1 MVNSNI
7 FLGSGASTTLVPEQ
21 DLVIANITQSYT
33 NNNELNFVDFG
44 SIYSLV
50 PNLYIG
56 CEFEVYSED
65 TSGTGDALVSTHT
78 IKSNTSNSLISATS
92 VASFEAAKM
101 HYIIIKRYGSPSPSA
116 PFTHGGIAHQRLNA
130 DNWIGIA
137 ETITFPTLEQE
148 LKQMNLG
155 LGGTRNFSYQYKGI
169 RTASG
174 GSLAL
179 TASNGSWLYYAL
191 GEIDRIDY
199 TVEENGS
206 TPTTGIF
213 EVTANAAS
221 TAPISCIYDGT
232 ITVTLT
238 TPAEIKNIV
247 VGMTLAASAA
257 IANNQTVASV
267 NYGNALSTP
276 VVAPSFTLSVAAD
289 ATATENSVFTNPA
302 ANREIFDGTS
312 DKIFVIDANA
322 NQSAN
327 DTATATASELVES
340 GPLLFRTV
348 RGGTATLPP
357 FNPILHADVTKMN
370 IIKRATD
377 GTSMITYRIK
387 EGNTSDLPSFTLE
400 QSISKDPAVVRT
412 NAGHTSVSG
421 TVEDAINQESQSFT
435 RLARGNRVNSLTL
448 EASEGEEVKFNID
461 VNSRLVDSIT
471 DVYHKGAVAPTFEA
485 RNGVTINDNLF
496 NWNAGTNSG
505 APFFFSSGSL
515 EAFGQQFLKV
525 NSISLEIQNNLQDK
539 RYMGGHRDM
548 KEGLAAQRAYVL
560 SFTAIVTDDE
570 IFRYYLNEAETVGT
584 ADANLFKMRFDK
596 EDNSEFIDL
605 QFKNYFLDTANWT
618 IPDDKGPVTIEATI
632 KPRDLH
638 SCTIGTD
645 WAILG

>member
-7 FLGSGASTTLVPEQ
+7 FLGSGASTVLVPEQ
-21 DLVIANITQSYT
+21 DLMIANVTQDITDA
-33 NNNELNFVDFG
+33 NKLHFVDFG
-44 SIYSLV
+44 AIYELV
-50 PNLYIG
+50 TNLYIG
-56 CEFEVYSED
+56 CEFELYSED
-65 TSGTGDALVSTHT
+65 ANGANDALISTHT
-78 IKSNTSNSLISATS
+78 IKSNTGNTITSTTAVSAFVNT
-92 VASFEAAKM
+92 KK
-101 HYIIIKRYGSPSPSA
+101 HYIIIKRYGAPSPSLPA
-116 PFTHGGIAHQRLNA
+116 AGGQQRLNS

-155 LGGTRNFSYQYKGI
+155 LGGTRNYSYQYKGI

-191 GEIDRIDY
+191 GEIDQITY
-199 TVEENGS
+199 TAANGAVAEVS
-206 TPTTGIF
+206 GNKTETINCIF
-213 EVTANAAS
+213 
-221 TAPISCIYDGT
+221 DGT
-232 ITVTLT
+232 TTVTLT
-238 TPAEIKNIV
+238 TPADIQKIV
-247 VGMTLAASAA
+247 MGMTITAPTG
-257 IANNQTVASV
+257 IANSQTITAV
-267 NYGNALSTP
+267 NYTSP
-276 VVAPSFTLSVAAD
+276 PSFTLSAVADSSNTED
-289 ATATENSVFTNPA
+289 ATFTNAA
-302 ANREIFDGTS
+302 ANREIFDGTQ
-312 DKIFVIDANA
+312 DKIFVIDNNGAETSGTA
-322 NQSAN
+322 QATSA
-327 DTATATASELVES
+327 ELVES

-348 RGGTATLPP
+348 NGGTKILPP
-357 FNPILHADVTKMN
+357 LNSVLQDATKMN
-370 IIKRATD
+370 EVDKTQ
-377 GTSMITYRIK
+377 MITYRIK

-400 QSISKDPAVVRT
+400 QSLSKDPAVLTT
-412 NAGHTSVSG
+412 NAGHSSVSG
-421 TVEDAINQESQSFT
+421 TIEDAINQESQSFT
-435 RLARGNRVNSLTL
+435 RLARGNRVNTLTL
-448 EASEGEEVKFNID
+448 EAAEGEEVKFNVDI
-461 VNSRLVDSIT
+461 NSRLVDSIT
-471 DVYHKGAVAPTFEA
+471 DIYHKAGVAPTFEA
-485 RNGVTINDNLF
+485 RNGITVNENLF

-525 NSISLEIQNNLQDK
+525 NSISLEIANNLQDK

-548 KEGLAAQRAYVL
+548 KEGLAAQRAYTL
-560 SFTAIVTDDE
+560 TFSAIVTDDE

-584 ADANLFKMRFDK
+584 ANANLFKMRFDK

>member
-7 FLGSGASTTLVPEQ
+7 FLGSGASTLLVPEQ
-21 DLVIANITQSYT
+21 DLAISNVAQNNTNANQ
-33 NNNELNFVDFG
+33 LHFVDFG
-44 SIYSLV
+44 TSYPLV
-50 PNLYIG
+50 TNAYIG
-56 CEFEVYSED
+56 CEFEVYNDD
-65 TSGTGDALVSTHT
+65 TDALLSTHT
-78 IKSNTSNSLISATS
+78 IKSNTSNSITSATT
-92 VASFEAAKM
+92 VAAFVGTVR
-101 HYIIIKRYGSPSPSA
+101 HRIVIKRYGAPSPSPDSA
-116 PFTHGGIAHQRLNA
+116 NDGTGRHRLNA

-155 LGGTRNFSYQYKGI
+155 LGGTRNYSYQYKGI

-191 GEIDRIDY
+191 GEIDLIDY
-199 TVEENGS
+199 TAGAGAITELAATFDQTLSITTAGS
-206 TPTTGIF
+206 TTVTMATPADITKLCMGMTVTSTGIAGGQTITS
-213 EVTANAAS
+213 VNYSA
-221 TAPISCIYDGT
+221 GT
-232 ITVTLT
+232 ITL
-238 TPAEIKNIV
+238 N
-247 VGMTLAASAA
+247 SAA
-257 IANNQTVASV
+257 TNS
-267 NYGNALSTP
+267 
-276 VVAPSFTLSVAAD
+276 
-289 ATATENSVFTNPA
+289 ATENAVFVLPA
-302 ANREIFDGTS
+302 ANREIFTGTQ
-312 DKIFVIDANA
+312 DKIFIIDNNGGESSGAA
-322 NQSAN
+322 Q
-327 DTATATASELVES
+327 ATSSELVES
-340 GPLLFRTV
+340 GPLLFRT
-348 RGGTATLPP
+348 RKGGTQILPP
-357 FNPILHADVTKMN
+357 FNSVLQNPAHMN
-370 IIKRATD
+370 EVDK
-377 GTSMITYRIK
+377 TSMITYRIK

-400 QSISKDPAVVRT
+400 QSISKDPAVLTT
-412 NAGHTSVSG
+412 NAGYDAAA
-421 TVEDAINQESQSFT
+421 VEAAVNQESQSFT

-448 EASEGEEVKFNID
+448 EAAEGEEVKFNID

-471 DVYHKGAVAPTFEA
+471 DIYHKAGTAPNYEA
-485 RNGVTINDNLF
+485 RNGITVNDNLF

-505 APFFFSSGSL
+505 APFFFSSGSM

-548 KEGLAAQRAYVL
+548 KEGLAAQRAYTL
-560 SFTAIVTDDE
+560 TFSAIVTDDE

-584 ADANLFKMRFDK
+584 ANANLFKMRFDK

>member
-7 FLGSGASTTLVPEQ
+7 FLGSGASTLLVPEQ
-21 DLVIANITQSYT
+21 DLAISNVAQNNTNANQ
-33 NNNELNFVDFG
+33 LHFVDFG
-44 SIYSLV
+44 TTYPLV
-50 PNLYIG
+50 TNAYIG
-56 CEFEVYSED
+56 CEFEVYNDD
-65 TSGTGDALVSTHT
+65 TDALLSTHT
-78 IKSNTSNSLISATS
+78 IKSNTSNSITSATT
-92 VASFEAAKM
+92 VAAFVGTVR
-101 HYIIIKRYGSPSPSA
+101 HRIVIKRYGAPSPSPDSA
-116 PFTHGGIAHQRLNA
+116 NNGTGRHRLNA

-191 GEIDRIDY
+191 GEIDLIDY
-199 TVEENGS
+199 TAGAGAITELAATFDQTLSITTAGS
-206 TPTTGIF
+206 TTVTMATPADITKLCMGMTVTSTGIAGGQTITS
-213 EVTANAAS
+213 VNYSA
-221 TAPISCIYDGT
+221 GT
-232 ITVTLT
+232 ITL
-238 TPAEIKNIV
+238 N
-247 VGMTLAASAA
+247 SAA
-257 IANNQTVASV
+257 TNS
-267 NYGNALSTP
+267 
-276 VVAPSFTLSVAAD
+276 
-289 ATATENSVFTNPA
+289 ATENAVFVLPA
-302 ANREIFDGTS
+302 ANREIFTGTQ
-312 DKIFVIDANA
+312 DKIFIIDNNGGESSGAA
-322 NQSAN
+322 Q
-327 DTATATASELVES
+327 ATSSELVES
-340 GPLLFRTV
+340 GPLLFRT
-348 RGGTATLPP
+348 RKGGTQILPP
-357 FNPILHADVTKMN
+357 FNSVLQNPAHMN
-370 IIKRATD
+370 EVDK
-377 GTSMITYRIK
+377 TSMITYRIK

-400 QSISKDPAVVRT
+400 QSISKDPAVLTT
-412 NAGHTSVSG
+412 NAGYDAAA
-421 TVEDAINQESQSFT
+421 VEAAVNQESQSFT

-471 DVYHKGAVAPTFEA
+471 DIYHKGGIAPNYEA
-485 RNGVTINDNLF
+485 RNGITINDNLF

-505 APFFFSSGSL
+505 APFFFSSGSM

-548 KEGLAAQRAYVL
+548 KEGLAAQRAYIL

-584 ADANLFKMRFDK
+584 ANANLFKMRFDK

>member
-7 FLGSGASTTLVPEQ
+7 FLGSGASTLLVPEQ
-21 DLVIANITQSYT
+21 DLAISNVAQNNTNANQ
-33 NNNELNFVDFG
+33 LHFVDFG
-44 SIYSLV
+44 TSYPLV
-50 PNLYIG
+50 TNAYIG
-56 CEFEVYSED
+56 CEFEVYNDD
-65 TSGTGDALVSTHT
+65 TDALLSTHT
-78 IKSNTSNSLISATS
+78 IKSNTSNSITSATT
-92 VASFEAAKM
+92 VAAFVGTVR
-101 HYIIIKRYGSPSPSA
+101 HRIVIKRYGAPSPSPDSA
-116 PFTHGGIAHQRLNA
+116 NNGTGRHRLNA

-155 LGGTRNFSYQYKGI
+155 LGGTRNYSYQYKGI

-191 GEIDRIDY
+191 GEIDLITYKAGDGAITELGTTFDQTISVTTASST
-199 TVEENGS
+199 TVTMA
-206 TPTTGIF
+206 TPADITKVCMGMTVSNSAGIAGGQLITS
-213 EVTANAAS
+213 VNYAT
-221 TAPISCIYDGT
+221 GT
-232 ITVTLT
+232 ITLDGAAT
-238 TPAEIKNIV
+238 T
-247 VGMTLAASAA
+247 
-257 IANNQTVASV
+257 
-267 NYGNALSTP
+267 
-276 VVAPSFTLSVAAD
+276 
-289 ATATENSVFTNPA
+289 TATENATFVLPA
-302 ANREIFDGTS
+302 ANREIFTGTQ
-312 DKIFVIDANA
+312 DKIFVIDNTGGETSATGSIGDSANPTANA
-322 NQSAN
+322 Q
-327 DTATATASELVES
+327 ATASELVES
-340 GPLLFRTV
+340 GPLLFRT
-348 RGGTATLPP
+348 RKGGTQILPP
-357 FNPILHADVTKMN
+357 LNSVLQDPTKIN
-370 IIKRATD
+370 EVDK
-377 GTSMITYRIK
+377 TSMITYRIK

-400 QSISKDPAVVRT
+400 QSISKDPAVLTT
-412 NAGHTSVSG
+412 NAGYDAAA
-421 TVEDAINQESQSFT
+421 VEAAVNQESQSFT

-471 DVYHKGAVAPTFEA
+471 DIYHKGGIAPNYEA
-485 RNGVTINDNLF
+485 RNGITINDNLF

-505 APFFFSSGSL
+505 APFFFSSGSM

-584 ADANLFKMRFDK
+584 ADVNLFKMRFDK

>member
-7 FLGSGASTTLVPEQ
+7 FLGSGASTTLIPEQ
-21 DLVIANITQSYT
+21 DLVISNITQSYT

-44 SIYSLV
+44 SVYSLV

-56 CEFEVYSED
+56 CEFELYSEAVD
-65 TSGTGDALVSTHT
+65 GSGDLLVSTHT
-78 IKSNTSNSLISATS
+78 VKSNTKNSLISSTNL
-92 VASFEAAKM
+92 VSFVAAKM
-101 HYIIIKRYGSPSPSA
+101 HYIIIKRYGSPSPSK
-116 PFTHGGIAHQRLNA
+116 PFTHGGTVHQRLNA

-137 ETITFPTLEQE
+137 ETITFPSLEQD

-191 GEIDRIDY
+191 GEIDQIKY

-206 TPTTGIF
+206 TSTTGIF
-213 EVTANAAS
+213 ETTTNATATAA
-221 TAPISCIYDGT
+221 ISCIYDGT

-238 TPAEIKNIV
+238 NPADIKHIA
-247 VGMTLAASAA
+247 VGMTLPVSAA
-257 IANNQTVASV
+257 IANGQTVASV
-267 NYGNALSTP
+267 SYGNGLSDP
-276 VVAPSFTLSVAAD
+276 VVAPSFTLSAVAD
-289 ATATENSVFTNPA
+289 ATATETPVFTNPA
-302 ANREIFDGTS
+302 ANREIFDGTA

-322 NQSAN
+322 NQSA
-327 DTATATASELVES
+327 DATATATASELVES

-357 FNPILHADVTKMN
+357 FNPILHSDVTKMN
-370 IIKRATD
+370 IIKRGTD
-377 GTSMITYRIK
+377 LAPQMITYRIK

-400 QSISKDPAVVRT
+400 QSISKDPAVIRT
-412 NAGHTSVSG
+412 NALYDAAA
-421 TVEDAINQESQSFT
+421 VEAAANQESQSFT

-471 DVYHKGAVAPTFEA
+471 DIYHKGGLAPTFEA
-485 RNGVTINDNLF
+485 RNGITENDQLF

-505 APFFFSSGSL
+505 APFFFSAGSM

-525 NSISLEIQNNLQDK
+525 NSISLEIANNLQDK

-548 KEGLAAQRAYVL
+548 KEGLAAQRTYVL

-570 IFRYYLNEAETVGT
+570 IFRYYLNESETVGT
-584 ADANLFKMRFDK
+584 QDVNLFKMRFDK